1 MAADGEIPMATVILQ
16 YAIVDRR
23 AGTSRAA

>member
-1 MAADGEIPMATVILQ
+1 MRQKVEAELNSATERA

-23 AGTSRAA
+23 AG